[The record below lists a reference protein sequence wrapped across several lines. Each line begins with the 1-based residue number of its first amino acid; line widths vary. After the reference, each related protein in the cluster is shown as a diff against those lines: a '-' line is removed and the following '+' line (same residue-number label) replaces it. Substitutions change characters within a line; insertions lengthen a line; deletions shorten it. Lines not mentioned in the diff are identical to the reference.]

1 MNTQRYCFVNIFIQN
16 HLAIRKIKKK
26 IPDSLVKEASILI
39 NFKSPRSCFVNNNW
53 HDVMFLF
60 LINID
65 TTLFFV

>member
-16 HLAIRKIKKK
+16 QFGHPKNKKK

-39 NFKSPRSCFVNNNW
+39 NFKSTRSCFVNNNW